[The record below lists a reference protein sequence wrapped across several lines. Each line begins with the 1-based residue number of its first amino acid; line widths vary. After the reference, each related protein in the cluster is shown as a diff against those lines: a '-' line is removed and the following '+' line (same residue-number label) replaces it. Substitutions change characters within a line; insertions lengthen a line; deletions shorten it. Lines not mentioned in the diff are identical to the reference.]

1 MRVPERVKYA
11 REHRGLTAKGL
22 SVSAGLSNSYVSQ
35 LERALEEHTADVAT
49 IENPGLDK
57 LEKLAEALG
66 VPVEWLAFG
75 VGPDPFEEVPA
86 TERAS

>member
-1 MRVPERVKYA
+1 MRVPERLRYA
-11 REHRGLTAKGL
+11 RDKRGLTAKGL
-22 SVSAGLSNSYVSQ
+22 SESVGLSNSYVS
-35 LERALEEHTADVAT
+35 LVERAIEESDADA
-49 IENPGLDK
+49 IANPGLDK
-57 LEKLAEALG
+57 LEKLATALD